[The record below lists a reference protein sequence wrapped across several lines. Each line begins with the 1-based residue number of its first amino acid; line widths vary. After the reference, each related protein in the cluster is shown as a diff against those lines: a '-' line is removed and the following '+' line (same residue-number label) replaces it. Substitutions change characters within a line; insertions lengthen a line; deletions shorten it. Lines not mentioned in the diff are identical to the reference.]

1 MDGRAG
7 TRGEG
12 ACAPGATMRL
22 PLGAALLMA
31 ALAVGVWARLRGLG
45 LASLAVDEYYLV
57 TSAQHVL
64 AHGWPVFDC
73 GGFYTRGLLHQ
84 YAAAALLATGALT
97 PELAIRL
104 PSVAAEAL
112 SVFGAWLLARHVG
125 GRSVAVLVVALLAL
139 SLWQIE
145 FARFG
150 RMYAL
155 FQACTVFHAL
165 AAVRFLE
172 NGEARHYWQMIGI
185 AALGVLSHEGGA
197 LLVGLT
203 LLAPL
208 LAPRRTPALPLAAA
222 ATLAAAVVALLT
234 LDLRF
239 LGVPQPYAPEF
250 LDSVPRPPDVP
261 PIDLPALPAGTAT
274 LVALLLAAALG
285 CAAFVARRERSFV
298 PPGSA
303 PIVPGALLATLV
315 WIAVFAS
322 LALWLPGFALLLLA
336 GAALFRLIDPRALG
350 RSQVLV
356 PLALLAALAALA
368 WSLHPATLDGL
379 EFLKSGLRYPDFYL
393 EVLTPWSRVLPLL
406 GAAIAL
412 VCLAAGALVAL
423 GHDRDESHLR
433 YRLLLGVTLL
443 LLAAAVLSRQPYVS
457 TRYTYFL
464 YPLLLVLFVQ
474 GLVLLGRRLRPQDPS
489 IALPATLAAAVFATS
504 HDFGLRH
511 AIGVDRP
518 EYLYRTVYGRA
529 LHEHFFRRWDYRAVA
544 EVLNREA
551 RREDLVI
558 SAAYPVMPRYTSLL
572 DFVYLDRSDRRI
584 WIVSGCGGRRDLWS
598 NLPLVF
604 SPEVLQARIATARTP
619 VWLVLTTE
627 KYRARSAVEAR
638 LLARYRADEVFRS
651 IDGNLALLRIPPGG
665 GP

>member
-7 TRGEG
+7 TRGEA
-12 ACAPGATMRL
+12 ACAPGATLRL
-22 PLGAALLMA
+22 PLGAAILVA
-31 ALAVGVWARLRGLG
+31 ALAIGTWARLRGLG
-45 LASLAVDEYYLV
+45 AASLAVDEYYLV
-57 TSAQHVL
+57 TSAGNVL
-64 AHGWPVFDC
+64 AHGWPGFDC

-84 YAAAALLATGALT
+84 YLSAALLGTGALT

-104 PSVAAEAL
+104 PSVAADAL
-112 SVFGAWLLARHVG
+112 SIYGAWLLARHVG
-125 GRSVAVLVVALLAL
+125 SRSVAVLVVALLAL

-155 FQACTVFHAL
+155 FQACTMFHAL

-208 LAPRRTPALPLAAA
+208 FAPKRTPVLPLAAA
-222 ATLAAAVVALLT
+222 TLLAGAVVALLT

-239 LGVPQPYAPEF
+239 FGVPQPYARE
-250 LDSVPRPPDVP
+250 LLESVPPPPDAP

-274 LVALLLAAALG
+274 LAGLLLVAALA
-285 CAAFVARRERSFV
+285 CAAFVLRREGKPV
-298 PPGSA
+298 LPGVR
-303 PIVPGALLATLV
+303 PVVPGRLLAMLV
-315 WIAVFAS
+315 WVAVFAC
-322 LALWLPGFALLLLA
+322 LALWQPGVALLVLA
-336 GAALFRLIDPRALG
+336 GAALFRLIDPRALV
-350 RSQVLV
+350 RAQVLV
-356 PLALLAALAALA
+356 PLALFGTVSALA
-368 WSLHPATLDGL
+368 WSLHPATVDAL
-379 EFLKSGLRYPDFYL
+379 ELLKSGLRYPDFFL
-393 EVLTPWSRVLPLL
+393 EVLTPWSRVLPAL

-412 VCLAAGALVAL
+412 VCLAAGVLVAWEP
-423 GHDRDESHLR
+423 DRDESHVR
-433 YRLLLGVTLL
+433 YRLLLGITLL
-443 LLAAAVLSRQPYVS
+443 LLAAAVVARQPYVS

-464 YPLLLVLFVQ
+464 YPLLLILFGQ
-474 GLVLLGRRLRPQDPS
+474 GLVLLDRRFRPQARP
-489 IALPATLAAAVFATS
+489 IVLPAAVAAAVFAGS
-504 HDFGLRH
+504 NDFGLRH
-511 AIGVDRP
+511 AIRVDRP

-529 LHEHFFRRWDYRAVA
+529 LHEHFFRRWDYRSVA
-544 EVLNREA
+544 EVLNRAA
-551 RREDLVI
+551 RPEDLVI

-619 VWLVLTTE
+619 VWLVLSTE

-665 GP
+665 GS